1 VTQIGANLMK
11 CNRFALTSIL
21 CVFAAAVASAQPDAS
36 VIELIKDNDLSVWR
50 QPINAWSIVSDVF
63 LPPNDPKALSSKP
76 GTGILF
82 NGGRTS
88 DLVSKQEFGDIELH
102 LEFIISKGSNSGVYF
117 MGSYELQIY
126 DSFGVEKDHYPGIE
140 CGGIYPRWINEKNVE
155 GHSPNVNASLP
166 PGQWQTFSV
175 IFRAPRFNDKGE
187 KIANAVFVKVVH
199 NGKVIHEHVELNAET
214 RGGFP
219 ERPIGPLRLQ
229 GDHGPVAFRNI
240 RIRPVPVERKQ

>member
-1 VTQIGANLMK
+1 
-11 CNRFALTSIL
+11 
-21 CVFAAAVASAQPDAS
+21 
-36 VIELIKDNDLSVWR
+36 
-50 QPINAWSIVSDVF
+50 
-63 LPPNDPKALSSKP
+63 
-76 GTGILF
+76 
-82 NGGRTS
+82 
-88 DLVSKQEFGDIELH
+88 
-102 LEFIISKGSNSGVYF
+102 

-219 ERPIGPLRLQ
+219 ERPVGPLRLQ